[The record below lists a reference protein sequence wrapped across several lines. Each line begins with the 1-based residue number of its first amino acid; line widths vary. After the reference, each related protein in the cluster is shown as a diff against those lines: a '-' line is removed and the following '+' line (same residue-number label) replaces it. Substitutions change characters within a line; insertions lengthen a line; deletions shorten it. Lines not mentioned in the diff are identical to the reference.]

1 MATNG
6 GSINYTVKYNID
18 KTGLNQ
24 MKASLQEIFNLS
36 KQDLGKLI
44 ELLKVNDTSMNV
56 SQMYLYYLL
65 NEYNSIDKSK
75 IDKLINKKHLSIE
88 QAYYQSFL
96 DVLELDS
103 QDPDYQYANKV
114 CKVSNIKKLDPNK
127 YLSNPYYQNIKVPET
142 KIGKWNFQYD
152 SYLPYEGFMYK
163 DIIIDPNNFAEQSQ
177 LGFFEKPFKYLTI
190 AQKNNIWMCI
200 TPHEIETMDQSIKEA
215 SGNVAVFGLGLGYYP
230 YMISRKDDVK
240 KITIIEKDINAIN
253 LFNQYILPQFEF
265 KDKIEVV
272 QADAFKYAKEMS
284 SDKINYA
291 FVDLWHNVDDGLPLY
306 LQMKAIEHNIK
317 NITFSYWIE
326 DSLIAYLRRS
336 LFTLIDEQA
345 DGSNEE
351 NYQHAENF
359 NDKLIN
365 KMFYVYKDT
374 IINSY
379 QDIINILSKDNLL
392 SKMHLFF

>member
-1 MATNG
+1 
-6 GSINYTVKYNID
+6 
-18 KTGLNQ
+18 
-24 MKASLQEIFNLS
+24 MKINLS

-44 ELLKVNDTSMNV
+44 ELLKVNDASMNV